1 MLEFPPF
8 RLDLVNWCLLRREDD
23 GRESRI
29 NLAPKTFSILKYL
42 TENANRLI
50 THQEL
55 LDAIWPDTFVQQE
68 VLSGYIRD
76 LRAALGDSPSNPHFI
91 ETVTRRGYRFIAPIQ
106 QQTMERE
113 KPAAPTS
120 RKLVGRESVLSIIEE
135 RFQSVVKGSRQL
147 VFITGEPGIGKT
159 ALCLQLL
166 ERFAA
171 SSVPPHVAWGQC
183 IEGYG
188 GKDPYFP
195 MFQAVGGLCRDAG
208 GAVIQTMIE
217 KAPTCM
223 IQLPEL
229 LTPQERDAVHRDVIG
244 ATPGRMLREI
254 VEALEAIAADRPL
267 VLFLEDLQW
276 VDNATIDVISAI
288 ARGRRPTQLFVL
300 ATYRPLDVLVANNPI
315 RLVKEDLVARS
326 LCLEIELTPLT
337 HADILELLSLS
348 GAEQGVDQSLA
359 DLLDPLSEG
368 NPLFVVAALEHAVEQ
383 RLLIR
388 EGNRL
393 VLKGPLSGVAL
404 TTPKSLLRLAEAQIR
419 QLSSFD
425 QEILEVASVSGPTFS
440 PFMIGPACGR
450 DWREVDDAC
459 HRLADGR
466 HIIRS
471 LESLDSTGAAFSAY
485 GFVRVLYWEVFY
497 HRQAPGRRSERH
509 GLIGE
514 QLEQFHRD
522 RLDSVA
528 SELAYHFEQAFDWS
542 RTVDYLSLAA
552 DNALRRY
559 APREALDFLQRALSC
574 VSRIPHQL
582 RQLKEITILGKL
594 ASLYFALF
602 DPRCI
607 EAHEKLIQKTADY
620 GMIALEIQAY
630 RGLAAC
636 LAWVSEER
644 CLMAMD
650 RALTLSFTVDD
661 PVIRAQ
667 VRMNSLS
674 WRAWAGD
681 WTNATL
687 IDLRKSFEIL
697 RQQDDRRLIAPHLI
711 EYGRIQWACSEY
723 GKAQSHLTSGME
735 HLEEFSGEL
744 NPYLNSA
751 YQQAQFFLPST
762 LLFLGEPSEALRQV
776 NSFIE
781 MADKNGDIFPA
792 QILRV
797 NRAWIHLNLM
807 DFLGVVEHSDLG
819 AEEKGNFG
827 DSFKFLSRSRLIL
840 VGSAKVQLG
849 LHEDALEDLLR
860 ARNDMENQ
868 TVMLDWY
875 LRLPLQSALAE
886 VWLNQE
892 MLANAR
898 EEADLF
904 LGTALA
910 TAERT
915 WQALA
920 WEMDARISIADND
933 RNRAERSISIALD
946 LVTRHELPLAAW
958 RVHGTAALLLGQD
971 HARSA
976 REHILKIAHS
986 LPEDHPLRAIFLSS
1000 KDVSAVLS
1008 RSDIAQ
1014 SL

>member
-1 MLEFPPF
+1 MLEFLPF

-42 TENANRLI
+42 AENANRLI

-76 LRAALGDSPSNPHFI
+76 LRAALGDSPRNPRFI

-113 KPAAPTS
+113 NPAAPTS
-120 RKLVGRESVLSIIEE
+120 QKLVGREAVLSAIEE
-135 RFQSVVKGSRQL
+135 RFQSVVQGSRQL
-147 VFITGEPGIGKT
+147 VLITGEPGIGKT

-254 VEALEAIAADRPL
+254 VDALEAIAADRPL

-337 HADILELLSLS
+337 RADILKLLSLS
-348 GAEQGVDQSLA
+348 GTEQGVDQSLA
-359 DLLDPLSEG
+359 DLLFHLSEG
-368 NPLFVVAALEHAVEQ
+368 NPLFVVAALEHAVAQ

-393 VLKGPLSGVAL
+393 VLKGLLSGVAL
-404 TTPKSLLRLAEAQIR
+404 TTPKSLQRLAEAQIR

-440 PFMIGPACGR
+440 PFLIGPACGR
-450 DWREVDDAC
+450 DWRDVDDAY
-459 HRLADGR
+459 HRLAEGR

-471 LESLDSTGAAFSAY
+471 LESLDSVGTAFPAY
-485 GFVRVLYWEVFY
+485 GFVHVLYWEVFY

-528 SELAYHFEQAFDWS
+528 SELAYHFEHAFDWS

-574 VSRIPHQL
+574 VSRIPHQV

-636 LAWVSEER
+636 LAWVSAER

-681 WTNATL
+681 WTNASL

-711 EYGRIQWACSEY
+711 EYCRIQWACSEY

-819 AEEKGNFG
+819 SEEKGNFG

-840 VGSAKVQLG
+840 VGSAKLQLG

-904 LGTALA
+904 LGIALA
-910 TAERT
+910 TAERS

-971 HARSA
+971 HARFA